1 MDQKLL
7 QLEEPQN
14 YFKGIG
20 AGKIPTPTDLLL
32 FLRTSR
38 EKLQQEALQNR
49 SHHRFVLI
57 LNLKTKGHVHLNHRS
72 LPFSPGQALLVLP
85 YQFHHF
91 GQLESGHLKWLFCT
105 FELEPQTF
113 LEPLRNRTIHLTKDA
128 QSALEDLLRR
138 WHQPPGELQAHQL
151 QAALMRLLLSLSQE
165 RQRAGNDLP
174 PEPKE
179 DLIRT
184 INRLMAERRGQT
196 VLAADL
202 ARALELSE
210 SRLRVLFKEA
220 AGIPIGGY
228 IQNYRINRAMAL
240 LRTSDLSIAEVAEES
255 SFGSPQA
262 FSRIFKKTTGQTP
275 RAYRLRR

>member
-1 MDQKLL
+1 MKKELL
-7 QLEEPQN
+7 QLEEPQD

-20 AGKIPTPTDLLL
+20 TRKIPTPTDLLL
-32 FLRTSR
+32 FLRTSK

-57 LNLKTKGHVHLNHRS
+57 LNLETKGHVHLNHRS
-72 LPFSPGQALLVLP
+72 LPFSPGQTLLVMP

-91 GQLESGHLKWLFCT
+91 GQLESSHLKWLFCT

-113 LEPLRNRTIHLTKDA
+113 LEPLRNRTIHLAKDA
-128 QSALEDLLRR
+128 QCALEDLLRQ
-138 WHQPPGELQAHQL
+138 WHQPPGELQANQL
-151 QAALMRLLLSLSQE
+151 QTALLRLLLSLSQE
-165 RQRAGNDLP
+165 RRRAGNDLP

-179 DLIRT
+179 TLIRT
-184 INRLMAERRGQT
+184 VNRLMAERRGKT
-196 VLAADL
+196 MLVADL
-202 ARALELSE
+202 AGALELSE
-210 SRLRVLFKEA
+210 SRLRVLFKES

-240 LRTSDLSIAEVAEES
+240 LRTSDLSIAEVAEEAG
-255 SFGSPQA
+255 FGSPQA